1 MLYMMYI
8 FPFETRAFPKNRQI
22 GTKRNYI
29 RQGILSK
36 GRKRINQ
43 EFFKITPKSD
53 SKIVKKRENIE
64 KILRLKPIAHAPNR
78 FNILRLHRIT
88 HFNLLTKL
96 FDMHRHR
103 RNIPD

>member
-36 GRKRINQ
+36 GTNGINPD
-43 EFFKITPKSD
+43 FFIF
-53 SKIVKKRENIE
+53 
-64 KILRLKPIAHAPNR
+64 LRLKPIAHAPNR
-78 FNILRLHRIT
+78 FNVLRFYRIT

>member
-8 FPFETRAFPKNRQI
+8 FPFETRAFPKYRQI
-22 GTKRNYI
+22 RTKRNYI

-36 GRKRINQ
+36 GTNGINPD
-43 EFFKITPKSD
+43 FFIFLCLKSIAYAPD
-53 SKIVKKRENIE
+53 CFNV
-64 KILRLKPIAHAPNR
+64 LR
-78 FNILRLHRIT
+78 FYRIT